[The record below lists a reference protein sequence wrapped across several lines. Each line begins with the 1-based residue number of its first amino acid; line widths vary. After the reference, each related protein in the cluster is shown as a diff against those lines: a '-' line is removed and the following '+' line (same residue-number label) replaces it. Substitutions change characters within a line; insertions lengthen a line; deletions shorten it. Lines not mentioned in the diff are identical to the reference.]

1 MYTTILRYYRDILY
15 PYPANFGNISRVVH
29 SVDIGKTLFT
39 FLLIN
44 KPSYSLG
51 QFTIKQK
58 NIVLYLLAEDSVT
71 DPTLRRIKYQ
81 SININSGCLNR
92 SNSLPLFEIYTYIK
106 NKNVL

>member
-1 MYTTILRYYRDILY
+1 MYATILRYYRDILY
-15 PYPANFGNISRVVH
+15 PYPANFGNISKVVH
-29 SVDIGKTLFT
+29 SVDVGKTLFT

-58 NIVLYLLAEDSVT
+58 NIVLYLLAEDSVI

-81 SININSGCLNR
+81 SIDINSGRLNGL
-92 SNSLPLFEIYTYIK
+92 SSLPLFEIYTYIK